1 LTPQP
6 SSAPLG
12 YPKGAQEVYSR
23 FEGVLGASA
32 GHALVGASSAMLR
45 AVGDQP
51 RYHHTWRPHKPE
63 NASPQQKD
71 LGWKVVNAA
80 SVAVAAIVVQRLLS
94 MAWRLVRHQPPPSGP
109 GDRRV
114 TWPTALSWAASMG
127 VGIAVSRVVAVR
139 LSGKAWEAA
148 VHEPPPEAR
157 P

>member
-1 LTPQP
+1 MTLQP

-12 YPKGAQEVYSR
+12 YPPSSPGGLPPLR
-23 FEGVLGASA
+23 GVLGASA

-45 AVGDQP
+45 AVRDQP
-51 RYHHTWRPHKPE
+51 RYHHTWRLHKPE

-94 MAWRLVRHQPPPSGP
+94 MAWRLVRHQAPPSGP

-114 TWPTALSWAASMG
+114 TWAAALSWAVSMG

-157 P
+157 L